1 MRLFCLFRDFCL
13 YLWLSFVHIFGFY
26 LFIFQLLIQFFFFF
40 WIQSFARSGV
50 VSFFSWVH
58 IVQLF
63 VYLLL
68 SFVQIILNTGCGITF
83 LLIHL
88 V

>member
-1 MRLFCLFRDFCL
+1 MSVWGLLFISLAFICSYF
-13 YLWLSFVHIFGFY
+13 WLLFVHISAFDSVS
-26 LFIFQLLIQFFFFF
+26 FFF
-40 WIQSFARSGV
+40 WIQSFAGSGV